1 MFELSLTAMVI
12 VSIYIVSK
20 LCDARIIY
28 SGLVFCIIFCNFR
41 DGATCSGLFITIS
54 NLIDQLHQ
62 EDELDICNA
71 VRQIQIRRPQCIKD
85 KVRFAYYTSVNT

>member
-1 MFELSLTAMVI
+1 MLYNRNCVDYSKYLHHI
-12 VSIYIVSK
+12 SK
-20 LCDARIIY
+20 LCDVSIIY
-28 SGLVFCIIFCNFR
+28 CGSLFCIFFCNFR

-85 KVRFAYYTSVNT
+85 KVRIASYTLVNT